1 MALSKTL
8 KIVSNT
14 EHETFLLMPQKD
26 FIFARD
32 AVNTYLHSVLQE
44 SNSNLYLIS
53 KQSKP
58 LASTGWLCELCV
70 VILKADKNHFV
81 EFNQLLSFEES

>member
-8 KIVSNT
+8 KTVSNT

-44 SNSNLYLIS
+44 SNSSLYLIS

-58 LASTGWLCELCV
+58 LASTG
-70 VILKADKNHFV
+70 
-81 EFNQLLSFEES
+81 

>member
-1 MALSKTL
+1 MVLSKTL
-8 KIVSNT
+8 KTVSNT

-32 AVNTYLHSVLQE
+32 AYLHSVLQGL
-44 SNSNLYLIS
+44 NSSLYLIS
-53 KQSKP
+53 TQSKP
-58 LASTGWLCELCV
+58 LASTGRLCELCA
-70 VILKADKNHFV
+70 VIFKADKNHFV